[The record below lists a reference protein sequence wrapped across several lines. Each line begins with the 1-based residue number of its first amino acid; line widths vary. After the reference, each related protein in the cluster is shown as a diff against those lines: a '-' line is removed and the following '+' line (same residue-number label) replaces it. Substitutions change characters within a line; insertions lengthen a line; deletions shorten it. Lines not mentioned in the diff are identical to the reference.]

1 MAEAGDLDSEAEEHT
16 GEEDA
21 SDIKSMNATAAAD
34 GDDDD
39 EASTMSGDPVEIAS
53 EDIGD
58 NSVLDSDHDEDNPE
72 PRTKRRR
79 VNPEPVDTVPSATQ
93 GQSLQNK
100 ERLTA
105 VAMGYPSNPAERLEA
120 ATDHISTLLRTANR
134 ARHALGRNL
143 VPVTNQDGEFPPR
156 ALSPIDSAMVLR
168 TLLASSSTSGL
179 HSMTTPPPTRS
190 VAAGV
195 SHSTLASHMVS
206 TPLTQGTSLQ
216 VVTLPALLVLRST
229 ATRLTEC
236 VQRWCA
242 L

>member
-156 ALSPIDSAMVLR
+156 ALSPIDSAMVLKN
-168 TLLASSSTSGL
+168 LAGL
-179 HSMTTPPPTRS
+179 ELDQWFTFYDNPTTNAERRRWCIAQHIGVPYGFNPVDARHVS
-190 VAAGV
+190 AGGDLARFAGV
-195 SHSTLASHMVS
+195 EEHGDEVD
-206 TPLTQGTSLQ
+206 
-216 VVTLPALLVLRST
+216 
-229 ATRLTEC
+229 
-236 VQRWCA
+236 
-242 L
+242 